1 MRYFRNTRFKTLF
14 IAFPLLM
21 VITIFAFL
29 PIYIGK
35 HGDVNTDFDINKTE
49 EDYDKFRLDKISVV
63 KRENARV
70 FFYIFADK
78 VIHRKRISRLF
89 VYQNLKEIYMS
100 GVKIDF
106 YLYDNTSKNNHESIT
121 IPVVDIGSSFTS
133 FGNPSTPMKDYFTGN
148 ADINSDL
155 LTRILF
161 DGLSINIYL
170 PNRKKISLTGKSAR
184 LSINF
189 ENIVFEGSAKIVAS
203 DGKELIASQA
213 VWSKKFNGLY
223 LPDGYKL
230 RNHYTKKEAFF
241 TIDREGRFSKV
252 SQIPKIDYADSIED
266 KEKVFYASL
275 SKKMSAYVKFMLGI
289 PWK

>member
-1 MRYFRNTRFKTLF
+1 MRYFKKIQFKTF
-14 IAFPLLM
+14 FVAFPFLM
-21 VITIFAFL
+21 VITIFTFHH
-29 PIYIGK
+29 IYIEK
-35 HGDVNTDFDINKTE
+35 HGDINTNFNINKTE
-49 EDYDKFRLDKISVV
+49 EDYEKFRLDKISII
-63 KRENARV
+63 KRENDRV

-106 YLYDNTSKNNHESIT
+106 YLYDNTPKNYHKGIT
-121 IPVVDIGSSFTS
+121 IPLAGIDSCFKS
-133 FGNPSTPMKDYFTGN
+133 FGNPATPMEYYSSGN

-170 PNRKKISLTGKSAR
+170 PNRKKISIEGKSAR

-189 ENIVFEGSAKIVAS
+189 EDIVFEECAKIVSS
-203 DGKELIASQA
+203 DGKELYASQA
-213 VWSKKFNGLY
+213 VWSKKFNGIY

-230 RNHYTKKEAFF
+230 QKNYTKKEAFF
-241 TIDREGRFSKV
+241 TIDREGRFLKA
-252 SQIPKIDYADSIED
+252 SQIPKIDYADPIED
-266 KEKVFYASL
+266 KEKVFYDSL
-275 SKKMSAYVKFMLGI
+275 SKRMPPYVKFMLGI
-289 PWK
+289 P